1 MPAPLT
7 ILVVHNHY
15 QQRGGEDSVFETEC
29 AMLRNA
35 GHTVI
40 CYEKHNDEIN
50 SGEKRLA
57 ASGQR
62 LEAPTAQVLGTR
74 YQVLANTRFPKKD
87 NPQAL
92 APSPYHLAPSSTPTH
107 PHTHT
112 LSPENFSQSC
122 QSCNPVKKAFRAFLC
137 FSWQKSTT
145 RRNRRSRRPAHPGP
159 MESPAIL
166 QTRTPD
172 SSRHRPVSS
181 FQRGCERVWAW
192 ESPPNP
198 NRNLSHYPPPS
209 AGRPCHPQGHP
220 SRPQQ
225 SSTHKDPS
233 RRDESV
239 GARGA

>member
-1 MPAPLT
+1 MRSLRENDLT
-7 ILVVHNHY
+7 PSSPSTPRSLSSHTEA
-15 QQRGGEDSVFETEC
+15 QQRHREDQ
-29 AMLRNA
+29 
-35 GHTVI
+35 I
-40 CYEKHNDEIN
+40 
-50 SGEKRLA
+50 
-57 ASGQR
+57 
-62 LEAPTAQVLGTR
+62 
-74 YQVLANTRFPKKD
+74 
-87 NPQAL
+87 
-92 APSPYHLAPSSTPTH
+92 
-107 PHTHT
+107 
-112 LSPENFSQSC
+112 SC